1 MSTTQIN
8 MATKKLADQYQN
20 RNKRERRHYMKQF
33 MAPEMEVVKF
43 DIADV
48 ITTSGG
54 NGTEM
59 PKDEF

>member
-1 MSTTQIN
+1 
-8 MATKKLADQYQN
+8 
-20 RNKRERRHYMKQF
+20 MKQF

-54 NGTEM
+54 GNGTEM

>member
-1 MSTTQIN
+1 
-8 MATKKLADQYQN
+8 
-20 RNKRERRHYMKQF
+20 MKQF